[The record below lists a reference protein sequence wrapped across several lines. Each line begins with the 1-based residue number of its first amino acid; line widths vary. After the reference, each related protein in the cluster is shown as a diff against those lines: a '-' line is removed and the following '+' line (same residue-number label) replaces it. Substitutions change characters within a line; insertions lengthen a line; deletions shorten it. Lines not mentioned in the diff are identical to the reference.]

1 MEQYKF
7 STRCI
12 IIKQILMMT
21 EEANINYVQEPITSA
36 EPEIRKIIEEV
47 LQLEKEKIY
56 MKIPKNI
63 NEEIITVIKRVIK

>member
-1 MEQYKF
+1 
-7 STRCI
+7 
-12 IIKQILMMT
+12 MMT